1 MLFQKLII
9 KRKKYMYKI
18 IISEY
23 VLDKIDNF
31 MESYLNSFLSL
42 FEDSWIDNVHLIED
56 NYIKI
61 SEELKIKIISWIKN
75 TFKEKIIWKKI
86 WENNELSVVI
96 LVGNYRLFID
106 FTENLEEK
114 IRFIENIEF
123 YKK

>member
-1 MLFQKLII
+1 LFQELII
-9 KRKKYMYKI
+9 KRKKYIYKV
-18 IISEY
+18 IISEN

-31 MESYLNSFLSL
+31 MESYLNSFLFL
-42 FEDSWIDNVHLIED
+42 FEDSWIDNVYLIED

-61 SEELKIKIISWIKN
+61 SKELKIKIMSWIISA
-75 TFKEKIIWKKI
+75 FKEKVIWKKI

-96 LVGNYRLFID
+96 SVWNYKLFID
-106 FTENLEEK
+106 FIENLKEK

>member
-1 MLFQKLII
+1 MFQELII
-9 KRKKYMYKI
+9 KRKKYIYKV
-18 IISEY
+18 IISEN

-31 MESYLNSFLSL
+31 MESYLNSFLFL
-42 FEDSWIDNVHLIED
+42 FEDSWIDNVYLIED

-61 SEELKIKIISWIKN
+61 SKELKIKIMSWIISA
-75 TFKEKIIWKKI
+75 FKEKVIWKKI

-96 LVGNYRLFID
+96 SVWNYKLFID
-106 FTENLEEK
+106 FIENLKEK

>member
-1 MLFQKLII
+1 MFQKLII